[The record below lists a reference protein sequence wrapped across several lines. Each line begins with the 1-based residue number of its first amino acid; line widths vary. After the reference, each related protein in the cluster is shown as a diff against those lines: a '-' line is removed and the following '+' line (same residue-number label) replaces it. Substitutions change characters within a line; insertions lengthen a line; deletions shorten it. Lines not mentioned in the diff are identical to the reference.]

1 MPNYDFSCE
10 TCGVFE
16 QHLRLDEVS
25 GSTLC
30 PTCGESALRVYSMP
44 GVIATSGTQKKARL
58 LNEKGAEPKVVRKPA
73 DGGANPKPV
82 RVGGR
87 PWQINH

>member
-16 QHLRLDEVS
+16 QRLRLDEAGEAS
-25 GSTLC
+25 PC
-30 PTCGESALRVYSMP
+30 PNCGEPSRRVYSMP
-44 GVIATSGTQKKARL
+44 AVSSTSGSRKKAQI
-58 LNEKGAEPKVVRKPA
+58 LNEKGAEPKVVRQPATGNAKPR
-73 DGGANPKPV
+73 PK

>member
-1 MPNYDFSCE
+1 MPNYEFSCE

-16 QHLRLDEVS
+16 QRLRLDEVS
-25 GSTLC
+25 GATPC
-30 PTCGESALRVYSMP
+30 PACGEPAPRAYSMP
-44 GVIATSGTQKKARL
+44 GVAVKSGVQKKARL
-58 LNEKGAEPKVVRKPA
+58 LNEKGAGPKVVREPDSGNPA
-73 DGGANPKPV
+73 PKPV

>member
-16 QHLRLDEVS
+16 QCLRPYEDREAVP
-25 GSTLC
+25 C
-30 PTCGESALRVYSMP
+30 PTCGEPALRTYSMP
-44 GVIATSGTQKKARL
+44 GVAVKSRFQKKARL
-58 LNEKGAEPKVVRKPA
+58 LNEKGAEPQVVRKLA
-73 DGGANPKPV
+73 SGDTAKKPV
-82 RVGGR
+82 RVDGR

>member
-10 TCGVFE
+10 TCGAFKR
-16 QHLRLDEVS
+16 RLGFDEVDES
-25 GSTLC
+25 ASC
-30 PTCGESALRVYSMP
+30 PICGEPARRVYSMP
-44 GVIATSGTQKKARL
+44 GVSSGTRKKARL
-58 LNEKGAEPKVVRKPA
+58 LNEKGAEPKVVRRPTGNA
-73 DGGANPKPV
+73 DPKPR